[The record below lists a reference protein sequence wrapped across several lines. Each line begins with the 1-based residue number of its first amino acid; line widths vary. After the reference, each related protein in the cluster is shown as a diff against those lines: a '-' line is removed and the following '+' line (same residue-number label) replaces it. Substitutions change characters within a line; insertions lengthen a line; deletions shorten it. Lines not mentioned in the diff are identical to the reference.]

1 VNLYRV
7 IPSPPEVYDLA
18 SEEGQRGFLEHS
30 AVRGS
35 ESVRAIMVTNS
46 AGDTVDDA
54 GTSKSLSRGA
64 DRTLLALLRENADA
78 VIVGASTIR
87 REPVPLP
94 RTTPLVALSASGNL
108 QGHRLYSR
116 GAPDERLLV
125 AAPLAHLESLRRTLE
140 GLPWELLPWDTGAS
154 PDELQAML
162 RETASAG
169 HLLVE
174 GGRMVWEFFAP
185 ITTELLIATIPPPRD
200 SHQGIPPWWPGSPAN
215 WELRSLFTDDAKM
228 LYYRHE
234 IAPAARPGAGL

>member
-7 IPSPPEVYDLA
+7 IPPPPEVYDLA

-54 GTSKSLSRGA
+54 GTSESLSRGT

-87 REPVPLP
+87 SEPVPLP
-94 RTTPLVALSASGNL
+94 RTTPLVVLSTSGNL
-108 QGHRLYSR
+108 HGHKLFTR
-116 GAPDERLLV
+116 GAPGERLVV
-125 AAPLAHLESLRRTLE
+125 ASAPAHRESLADALE
-140 GLPWELLPWDTGAS
+140 GLPWELLPWDTAA
-154 PDELQAML
+154 PPEELQRVL
-162 RETASAG
+162 QENDFSG

-174 GGRMVWEFFAP
+174 GGRKVWEFCAP

-200 SHQGIPPWWPGSPAN
+200 SHEGIPPWWPGSPQN

-234 IAPAARPGAGL
+234 IAAAARPGV

>member
-7 IPSPPEVYDLA
+7 IPQPPEVYDLTRESDRGALVDHYAA
-18 SEEGQRGFLEHS
+18 S
-30 AVRGS
+30 AS

-46 AGDTVDDA
+46 SGDTVDA
-54 GTSKSLSRGA
+54 VGTSESLSHGV
-64 DRTLLALLRENADA
+64 DRKLLGLLRENADA

-94 RTTPLVALSASGNL
+94 RTTPLVVLSASGDL
-108 QGHRLYSR
+108 HGHTLYSR
-116 GAPDERLLV
+116 GAPDERLMV
-125 AAPLAHLESLRRTLE
+125 ATPATHRESLASALE
-140 GLPWELLPWDTGAS
+140 GLPWELLPWDIEAS
-154 PDELQAML
+154 PDELQSVL
-162 RETASAG
+162 LETTSAG

-174 GGRMVWEFFAP
+174 GGRKVWEFCAP

-200 SHQGIPPWWPGSPAN
+200 SHQGIPPWWPGSPEN

-234 IAPAARPGAGL
+234 IAPAARPGA